1 MGGQEVGSSTRK
13 FAGCWVCHDLRSHW
27 EIWSIDASY
36 ARSACSGCI
45 PRATAVESTS
55 WELCVAARKW
65 GVSMN
70 IQEFKVV
77 ISFWCCD
84 AKLMEIR
91 EPDVI

>member
-1 MGGQEVGSSTRK
+1 MLSLHAVGV
-13 FAGCWVCHDLRSHW
+13 F
-27 EIWSIDASY
+27 
-36 ARSACSGCI
+36 
-45 PRATAVESTS
+45 P
-55 WELCVAARKW
+55 ELLLLKAYLGSFCVAARKW

-70 IQEFKVV
+70 IPEFKVV